1 MSWVRKQRTRLPHT
15 GTYRPG
21 SRYPSRRFATHDAF
35 LPLPA
40 SAENF
45 ITSLDGSIPSIPW
58 TPVCAETKGAILIFR
73 NSLAHTP
80 SLSRSQAHTHWQ
92 AAESHVASNCTLS
105 DVGLESVPVQH
116 IHELDVALSM
126 GHCNIRFDISKC
138 YCTGGEATVTFGLI
152 ISGSWAILLMD
163 STPPRVKVDAATSQ
177 PFG

>member
-1 MSWVRKQRTRLPHT
+1 MRRSLCHT
-15 GTYRPG
+15 Y
-21 SRYPSRRFATHDAF
+21 DAF

-45 ITSLDGSIPSIPW
+45 ITSLDGSIPSILW
-58 TPVCAETKGAILIFR
+58 TPVCAETKGGR
-73 NSLAHTP
+73 
-80 SLSRSQAHTHWQ
+80 SLSSEIRSRTRLHCLDHKLTHWQ

-138 YCTGGEATVTFGLI
+138 YCTGSEATVTFGLI
-152 ISGSWAILLMD
+152 ILGSWAILLMD
-163 STPPRVKVDAATSQ
+163 STPPRVKVDAATSH